1 MDSATVTAQQG
12 PRLLPPELLVVH
24 LRALAAGSVPRVLA
38 VVAHPDDVEALCGG
52 LIAALGAA
60 GATIGY
66 VLLTSGDKGSPD
78 PDVDPLA
85 LAAVREAEQ
94 LAAAAVLGVVD
105 VTFLRYRDGEVA
117 DDGPTR
123 QAVAAQIR
131 RFRPDLLVAFD
142 PWHAYT
148 FHNDHRQAGFV
159 ALAAARGLAP
169 LPGPTRGAD
178 GMLVAET
185 APGHVTREAWLFLTD
200 RPDVIVDIAPG
211 IELKIAA
218 RIAHACQAVDAAAVA
233 SGIRT
238 RAEATG
244 APYAVPLAETFR
256 TIPFPRDESF
266 GARLHA
272 GEW

>member
-1 MDSATVTAQQG
+1 MTGQRPLLLSPEILAA
-12 PRLLPPELLVVH
+12 RLH
-24 LRALAAGSVPRVLA
+24 GLAAGPVPRVLA

-52 LIAALGAA
+52 LIAALVAA

-94 LAAAAVLGVVD
+94 LAAATVLGVGD
-105 VTFLRYRDGEVA
+105 VTFLRYHDGEVS

-123 QAVAAQIR
+123 EAVAAQIR
-131 RFRPDLLVAFD
+131 RFRPDLLITFD

-159 ALAAARGLAP
+159 ALAAARALAP
-169 LPGPTRGAD
+169 RPGPARDAD
-178 GMLVAET
+178 GVLVTEVAS
-185 APGHVTREAWLFLTD
+185 GHVTREAWLFLTD

-218 RIAHACQAVDAAAVA
+218 RIAHACQAIDAAAVA
-233 SGIRT
+233 LGIRT
-238 RAEATG
+238 RAETTG

-256 TIPFPRDESF
+256 TVSFPRDESF
-266 GARLHA
+266 VARLGA
-272 GEW
+272 GE

>member
-1 MDSATVTAQQG
+1 MDNDTPIAQHG
-12 PRLLPPELLVVH
+12 PRLLPPEILSAR
-24 LRALAAGSVPRVLA
+24 LRTLAAGPVPRVLA

-60 GATIGY
+60 GAAIGY

-94 LAAAAVLGVVD
+94 LAAAAVLGVAD
-105 VTFLRYRDGEVA
+105 VTFLRYRDGEVT

-123 QAVAAQIR
+123 EAVAAQIR
-131 RFRPDLLVAFD
+131 RFRPDLLIAFD
-142 PWHAYT
+142 PWHAYA
-148 FHNDHRQAGFV
+148 FHNDHRQAGLV
-159 ALAAARGLAP
+159 ALAAARALAP
-169 LPGPTRGAD
+169 RPGPARGAD
-178 GMLVAET
+178 GALIADV

-233 SGIRT
+233 LGIRT
-238 RAEATG
+238 RAETSG

-256 TIPFPRDESF
+256 TAPFPCDESF
-266 GARLHA
+266 IARLVA

>member
-1 MDSATVTAQQG
+1 MRQPHG
-12 PRLLPPELLVVH
+12 PRLLPPE
-24 LRALAAGSVPRVLA
+24 ALIARLYALSADTVPRVLA
-38 VVAHPDDVEALCGG
+38 VVAHPDDVESLCGG

-78 PDVDPLA
+78 PDADPLA

-94 LAAAAVLGVVD
+94 LAAAAVLGVAD

-123 QAVAAQIR
+123 EAVAAQLR
-131 RFRPDLLVAFD
+131 RFRPDLLIAFD

-159 ALAAARGLAP
+159 ALAAARALAR
-169 LPGPTRGAD
+169 PGPARGAD
-178 GMLVAET
+178 GALVA
-185 APGHVTREAWLFLTD
+185 AVSPGHATREAWLFHTA

-218 RIAHACQAVDAAAVA
+218 RIAHACQAIDAAAVA
-233 SGIRT
+233 LGIRT
-238 RAEATG
+238 RAETTG

-256 TIPFPRDESF
+256 TIPLPRDESF
-266 GARLHA
+266 VARLQA

>member
-1 MDSATVTAQQG
+1 MTEQQS
-12 PRLLPPELLVVH
+12 PVLLPPEVLAARLH
-24 LRALAAGSVPRVLA
+24 ALAAGSVPRALA

-52 LIAALGAA
+52 LVAALGAA

-78 PDVDPLA
+78 PDADPLA

-94 LAAAAVLGVVD
+94 LAAAAVLGVAD

-117 DDGPTR
+117 DDGLTR
-123 QAVAAQIR
+123 AAVAAQLR
-131 RFRPDLLVAFD
+131 RFRPDLLIAFD

-169 LPGPTRGAD
+169 QPGPARGAD
-178 GMLVAET
+178 GALVAAM
-185 APGHVTREAWLFLTD
+185 APGHVTREAWLFLTE

-233 SGIRT
+233 LGIRT
-238 RAEATG
+238 RAETTG

-256 TIPFPRDESF
+256 TVSFPRDESF
-266 GARLHA
+266 IARLRA

>member
-1 MDSATVTAQQG
+1 MTEQQS
-12 PRLLPPELLVVH
+12 PVLLPPEVLAARLH
-24 LRALAAGSVPRVLA
+24 ALAAGSVPRALA

-52 LIAALGAA
+52 LVAALGAA

-78 PDVDPLA
+78 PDADPLA

-94 LAAAAVLGVVD
+94 LAAAAVLGVAD

-123 QAVAAQIR
+123 AAVAAQLR
-131 RFRPDLLVAFD
+131 RFRPDLLIAFD

-169 LPGPTRGAD
+169 QPGPARGAD
-178 GMLVAET
+178 GALVAAM
-185 APGHVTREAWLFLTD
+185 APGHVTREAWLFLTE

-233 SGIRT
+233 LGIRT
-238 RAEATG
+238 RAETTG

-256 TIPFPRDESF
+256 TVSFPRDESF
-266 GARLHA
+266 IARLRA

>member
-1 MDSATVTAQQG
+1 MDRHTTTPQHG
-12 PRLLPPELLVVH
+12 PRLLPPEMLAARLYE
-24 LRALAAGSVPRVLA
+24 LAAGAVPRVLA
-38 VVAHPDDVEALCGG
+38 VVAHPDDVESLCGG

-94 LAAAAVLGVVD
+94 LAAAAVLGVAD

-123 QAVAAQIR
+123 EAVAAQLR
-131 RFRPDLLVAFD
+131 RFRPDLLIAFD

-159 ALAAARGLAP
+159 ALAAARALAP
-169 LPGPTRGAD
+169 RPGPACGPDGA
-178 GMLVAET
+178 LVADR
-185 APGHVTREAWLFLTD
+185 APGHVTREAWLFLTA

-233 SGIRT
+233 LGIRT
-238 RAEATG
+238 RAETTG
-244 APYAVPLAETFR
+244 TPYAVPLAETFR
-256 TIPFPRDESF
+256 TIPLPRDDSF
-266 GARLHA
+266 IARLQA

>member
-1 MDSATVTAQQG
+1 VTGQHS
-12 PRLLPPELLVVH
+12 PVLLAPDV
-24 LRALAAGSVPRVLA
+24 LAARLQAMAAGPVPRVLA
-38 VVAHPDDVEALCGG
+38 VVAHPDDVESLCGG
-52 LIAALGAA
+52 LVAALAAA
-60 GATIGY
+60 GAAIGY

-85 LAAVREAEQ
+85 LAALREAEQ
-94 LAAAAVLGVVD
+94 LAAAAVLGVQD
-105 VTFLRYRDGEVA
+105 VTFLRYGDGEVA
-117 DDGPTR
+117 DDTPTR
-123 QAVAAQIR
+123 EAVAAQIR
-131 RFRPDLLVAFD
+131 RLRPDLLIAFD

-169 LPGPTRGAD
+169 HPGPARGAD
-178 GMLVAET
+178 GALTADV
-185 APGHVTREAWLFLTD
+185 APGHMTREAWLFLTD

-218 RIAHACQAVDAAAVA
+218 RIAHACQAIDAEAVKR
-233 SGIRT
+233 GIRT
-238 RAEATG
+238 RAETTG

-256 TIPFPRDESF
+256 TIRFPRDESF
-266 GARLHA
+266 LARLQA

>member
-1 MDSATVTAQQG
+1 MTGQAG
-12 PRLLPPELLVVH
+12 PRLLAPEELVAR
-24 LRALAAGSVPRVLA
+24 LRGLSAAATPRVLA
-38 VVAHPDDVEALCGG
+38 VVAHPDDVESLCGG
-52 LIAALGAA
+52 LIAALVSA
-60 GATIGY
+60 GATVGY

-78 PDVDPLA
+78 PDADPLA

-94 LAAAAVLGVVD
+94 LAAAAVLGVQD
-105 VTFLRYRDGEVA
+105 VTFLRYHDGEVA

-123 QAVAAQIR
+123 EVVAAQIR
-131 RFRPDLLVAFD
+131 RFRPDLLITFD

-159 ALAAARGLAP
+159 ALAAARAVALH
-169 LPGPTRGAD
+169 PGPSHDAAGASIAA
-178 GMLVAET
+178 VV
-185 APGHVTREAWLFLTD
+185 PGHLTREAWLFLTD

-211 IELKIAA
+211 LELKIAA

-233 SGIRT
+233 LGIRT
-238 RAEATG
+238 RAETTG

-266 GARLHA
+266 IARLHA